1 MVDGLFRRAFVSSG
15 VKGGGGEGGERQFK
29 NAGMLILLFKVVKL
43 GWVLGEVLDGY
54 GLPGPQILQPVLEK
68 NILKEYPTKEI
79 TTSRALSFQSF
90 YAFKILY
97 HFLGDVSNWIFT
109 PFFIMSP
116 KIMTLLGGTF
126 AKRYFG
132 EVPLPRA
139 TFRSECQ

>member
-1 MVDGLFRRAFVSSG
+1 MVYLEELLLVLVWS
-15 VKGGGGEGGERQFK
+15 GGGGGRGGERQFK

-43 GWVLGEVLDGY
+43 GWVLGEVLDGH
-54 GLPGPQILQPVLEK
+54 GLPGPQILQSVLEK
-68 NILKEYPTKEI
+68 KYIKRIPPTREI
-79 TTSRALSFQSF
+79 TTSRALSFQNF
-90 YAFKILY
+90 YAFEILY
-97 HFLGDVSNWIFT
+97 HFLRDLSNWIFT

>member
-1 MVDGLFRRAFVSSG
+1 
-15 VKGGGGEGGERQFK
+15 
-29 NAGMLILLFKVVKL
+29 MLILLFKVVKL
-43 GWVLGEVLDGY
+43 GWILGQVLDGY
-54 GLPGPQILQPVLEK
+54 GLPGPQIVQPVLEK
-68 NILKEYPTKEI
+68 KKILKEYPTHEI
-79 TTSRALSFQSF
+79 TSSRALSFQSF

>member
-1 MVDGLFRRAFVSSG
+1 M
-15 VKGGGGEGGERQFK
+15 
-29 NAGMLILLFKVVKL
+29 
-43 GWVLGEVLDGY
+43 
-54 GLPGPQILQPVLEK
+54 
-68 NILKEYPTKEI
+68 

-132 EVPLPRA
+132 EVPLP
-139 TFRSECQ
+139 